1 MYSLLKRTLSTQ
13 SVLCIP
19 GFCSHMR
26 KQLWTENFKGNGCLG
41 PEHAETFYCQS
52 FPKQYSI
59 KAFTLHAA
67 L

>member
-1 MYSLLKRTLSTQ
+1 MCSLLKRTLSMQ
-13 SVLCIP
+13 SALCIP
-19 GFCSHMR
+19 GFCWYIR
-26 KQLWTENFKGNGCLG
+26 KQLWAENLKGNGCLG
-41 PEHAETFYCQS
+41 PEHAETFYWQI